1 PTEEEEIRLPTA
13 QIVPISGD
21 RIERVELLLRSTL
34 DRDADLTLAL
44 RPAAHVWD
52 FRGEKDLASARG
64 TLRAGK
70 EDWVTFDLDT
80 KVDPKRLYYVYVST
94 QPGVYWKM
102 FSENDENFDHRCPV
116 GVTPANLPGQLHW
129 RPFRNGRSFCMRVT
143 PESRPY
149 SGSNVNRGSNRPDQ
163 WTNLW
168 MSDPREGLPASLTL
182 QWDKPIRFNTVQ
194 IVFDTNMNRR
204 VRDAFYRYPECVKEY
219 NLESE
224 TGGSWRMLAKEEEN
238 YMRRRVHRFEPL
250 FSDRL
255 RLNVL
260 ATNGVPNARVY
271 EIRVYDE
278 AAPTLT

>member
-1 PTEEEEIRLPTA
+1 
-13 QIVPISGD
+13 
-21 RIERVELLLRSTL
+21 
-34 DRDADLTLAL
+34 
-44 RPAAHVWD
+44 
-52 FRGEKDLASARG
+52 
-64 TLRAGK
+64 
-70 EDWVTFDLDT
+70 
-80 KVDPKRLYYVYVST
+80 VDPERLYYVYVSA

-102 FSENDENFDHRCPV
+102 FSEDDENFDYRCPV
-116 GVTPANLPGQLHW
+116 GVTPANLPGQIHW
-129 RPFRNGRSFCMRVT
+129 RPFRNGRSFCMRVA
-143 PESRPY
+143 PESRPFAA
-149 SGSNVNRGSNRPDQ
+149 SNINRGSNRPDQ

-278 AAPTLT
+278 AAPHRRERIRQPFHDRELSTWIYRVDRIGFHLPPDDLAQ